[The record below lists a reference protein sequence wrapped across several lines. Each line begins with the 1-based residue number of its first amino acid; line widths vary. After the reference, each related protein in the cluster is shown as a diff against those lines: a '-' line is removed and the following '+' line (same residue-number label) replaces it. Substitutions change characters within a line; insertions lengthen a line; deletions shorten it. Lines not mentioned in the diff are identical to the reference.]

1 MPGFAP
7 YLVAGGLVLL
17 AMDFAAPPAG
27 VGMPTT
33 AWPSIGDSAPQIV
46 NRESKRNRLPL
57 AVAKQPAAPTVQ
69 HVLVGCEPVFSPL
82 SAAAQLNFPGRC
94 IA

>member
-17 AMDFAAPPAG
+17 TMDFAAPPAG
-27 VGMPTT
+27 VGVPIT
-33 AWPSIGDSAPQIV
+33 AWPSIDDSALQVV
-46 NRESKRNRLPL
+46 NRAAKGDRLMTL
-57 AVAKQPAAPTVQ
+57 VAKHPPARAAQ